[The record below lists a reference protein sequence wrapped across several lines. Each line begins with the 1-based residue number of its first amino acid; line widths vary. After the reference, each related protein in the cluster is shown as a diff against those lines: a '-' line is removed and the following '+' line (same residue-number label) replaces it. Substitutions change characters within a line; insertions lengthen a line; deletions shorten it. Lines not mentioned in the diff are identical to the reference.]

1 MKKILI
7 SLTSLLLIFLSS
19 CFPTVEQ
26 APPIGSVGVLFPL
39 DDENTRWLEEYDVLR
54 QFLASQNY
62 AVYFARTK
70 ENDGVQ
76 QAEMIRQVDEIYK
89 VQYIIL
95 ATVDAYSTQINDA
108 LANFV
113 GRGGRVIL
121 YDRLQQNT
129 AAVEV
134 LISNSYM
141 AIGEL
146 QYTALA
152 NLPMGSKVEMIAGP
166 TYDNNAKTLYAGA
179 YESLSA
185 QLISGNWTCPSNKTE
200 YKDVKMESWSKD
212 AAFERM
218 KAILTEHYADKSFP
232 DAVLVGNDT
241 QASGVIDALKAHN
254 TGATKLPIITG
265 LDNTNAA
272 WARIK
277 GNEQTMTVFKNP
289 AAIIKKVSELLSQ
302 MLKGESLSPSH
313 GYVNNGAAEVP
324 YFEIGD
330 LKAVYLEDIKEA
342 EKNQ

>member
-26 APPIGSVGVLFPL
+26 GPPIGSVGVLFPM
-39 DDENTRWLEEYDVLR
+39 DDENPRWLEEYDVLR

-62 AVYFARTK
+62 AVYYARTK

-76 QAEMIRQVDEIYK
+76 QAEMIRQIDEIYK
-89 VQYIIL
+89 AQFIIL

-129 AAVEV
+129 NAVEV

-141 AIGEL
+141 AIGQL
-146 QYTALA
+146 QYAALA
-152 NLPMGSKVEMIAGP
+152 KLPAGSKVEMIAGP

-179 YESLSA
+179 YESLSG

-200 YKDVKMESWSKD
+200 YENVRMESWSKD

-218 KAILTEHYADKSFP
+218 KTVLKEHYADKSFP
-232 DAVLVGNDT
+232 DAILVSNDT

-265 LDNTNAA
+265 MDNTDAA
-272 WARIK
+272 WLRIRL
-277 GNEQTMTVFKNP
+277 GEQTMTVFKNP
-289 AAIIKKVSELLSQ
+289 AAMIQKSSDILSQ

-330 LKAVYLEDIKEA
+330 LKAVYLEDIKES
-342 EKNQ
+342 EKQ